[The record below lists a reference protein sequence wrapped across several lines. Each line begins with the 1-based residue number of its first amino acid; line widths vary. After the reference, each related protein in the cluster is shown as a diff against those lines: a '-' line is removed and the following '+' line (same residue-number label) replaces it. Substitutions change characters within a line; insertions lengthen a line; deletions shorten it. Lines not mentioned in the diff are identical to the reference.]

1 MVKYEDELDLLAIV
15 DVSNAEDV
23 GQANVR
29 LHHNKNGA
37 LLKKIALQEPWDV
50 VGITLCSFSPSPPLF
65 FRAVFT
71 TKLLLFLD
79 LQS

>member
-15 DVSNAEDV
+15 DVSHIEDE
-23 GQANVR
+23 GQASVR
-29 LHHNKNGA
+29 LHNNKSGA

-50 VGITLCSFSPSPPLF
+50 VSITQHPFTFAPSEQYLQLPF
-65 FRAVFT
+65 FLT
-71 TKLLLFLD
+71 D